1 VLASLVAVTP
11 GLYRT
16 PVLDWHALLPELI
29 LIGTLVVLIFVDA
42 FTGEDKRWAIPAVAG
57 IGLLAAGLPLLTLAA
72 SDSAARSMFG
82 GAFVVDDFA
91 LLMKGLFLVAGY
103 VTILLSTNHISEND
117 YTEPEYYMM
126 LVASVLGMSM
136 MASSRD
142 LISIFVAL
150 ELLSIPAY
158 LLAGWGKRRRT
169 GVEAGIKY
177 YLMGVFASAIMLY
190 GMSLI
195 FGGTGSTL
203 LTDVGQ
209 AIDGS
214 FGSQPVA
221 ALGILFTLIG
231 FAFKV
236 SAVPFHHWAPDTYE
250 GAPTPVTAFLSV
262 ASKSAGFVAILSLVF
277 IGFYGQTDI
286 IRPLMFG
293 LAALTM
299 TVGNVIALRQT
310 NIVRLFAYSSVA
322 QAGFI
327 LAPLAVIGSGLGA
340 GGVDGTASR
349 VLSATVTYLVIYT
362 VVNLGAFA
370 VIITVSRRLKTGEIS
385 AWGGL
390 WTYAPGLAV
399 AMATFLFALGGIPPM
414 AGWFAKFEVFRA
426 VVGGDS
432 TLGYLMG
439 VVMAINTV
447 LALGYYLSLVRTMF
461 MDDVPDGDET
471 PVKVPTSLAAVVS
484 VAVVLTLVLGVLPHL
499 VGDLAGGATF
509 ALSFGS

>member
-1 VLASLVAVTP
+1 MPTSVVAVTS
-11 GLYRT
+11 GLYTT
-16 PVLDWHALLPELI
+16 PVLDWHALLPPLI
-29 LIGTLVVLIFVDA
+29 LIATLVVMIFVDA
-42 FTGEDKRWAIPAVAG
+42 FTGEDKQWAIPAVAG
-57 IGLLAAGLPLLTLAA
+57 IGLLSAGLPLLTLAT
-72 SDSAARSMFG
+72 SDGDARSMFG
-82 GAFVVDDFA
+82 GAYVVDDFSLVMTGVF
-91 LLMKGLFLVAGY
+91 LLAGY
-103 VTILLSTNHISEND
+103 VTVLLSTNFISEND

-126 LVASVLGMSM
+126 LVASVLGMMM

-158 LLAGWGKRRRT
+158 LMAGWGKRRRT

-177 YLMGVFASAIMLY
+177 YLMGVFATAIMLY

-203 LTDVGQ
+203 LTDVG
-209 AIDGS
+209 AAVSGS
-214 FGSQPVA
+214 FGDEPVA
-221 ALGILFTLIG
+221 VLGILLTLIG

-277 IGFYGQTDI
+277 VGFYGQTDI

-310 NIVRLFAYSSVA
+310 NVVRLFAYSSVA

-327 LAPLAVIGSGLGA
+327 LAPLAVIGSGLGD
-340 GGVDGTASR
+340 GGVEGTASR
-349 VLSATVTYLVIYT
+349 VLAATVTYLVIYT

-370 VIITVSRRLKTGEIS
+370 VIITVSRRTRSGEIS
-385 AWGGL
+385 SWAGL
-390 WTYAPGLAV
+390 WNYAPGLAV
-399 AMATFLFALGGIPPM
+399 AMAAFLFALGGIPPM
-414 AGWFAKFEVFRA
+414 AGWFAKFQAFTA
-426 VVGGDS
+426 VVGGDT

-439 VVMAINTV
+439 VVMAVNTV
-447 LALGYYLSLVRTMF
+447 LALGYYLALVRTMF
-461 MDDVPDGDET
+461 MDDVPDGDVT
-471 PVKVPTSLAAVVS
+471 PVKVPASLRAVV
-484 VAVVLTLVLGVLPHL
+484 AGALVLTIVLGVLPHL
-499 VGDLAGGATF
+499 VGDLADSATF
-509 ALSFGS
+509 ALGLGS